1 MSSGRFARFVFL
13 FYASSFTSN
22 LFLLLNC
29 FLWGPGVAPSAVV
42 KKYVA
47 MDTIGV
53 DYNAVGAVAVRRTT
67 YLYCH
72 VNAIVSVVAL
82 NAVAVSGLMLLYFR
96 VFLL

>member
-1 MSSGRFARFVFL
+1 MPRVLLPISFFL
-13 FYASSFTSN
+13 P
-22 LFLLLNC
+22 NC
-29 FLWGPGVAPSAVV
+29 FLWGPAVV

-72 VNAIVSVVAL
+72 VNEIVSVVAL
-82 NAVAVSGLMLLYFR
+82 NAVAVSGVMLLYFR